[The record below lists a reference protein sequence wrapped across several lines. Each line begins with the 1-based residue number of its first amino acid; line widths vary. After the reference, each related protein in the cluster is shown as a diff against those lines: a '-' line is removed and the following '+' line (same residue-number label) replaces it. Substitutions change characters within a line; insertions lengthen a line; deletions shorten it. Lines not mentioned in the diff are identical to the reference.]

1 MGFILLYIYR
11 SMAFTTVYGSELPEF
26 ESVNNVYKRIGR
38 YLILNREG
46 IKNRSIKT

>member
-11 SMAFTTVYGSELPEF
+11 SMAFTTVYGSEFPEF
-26 ESVNNVYKRIGR
+26 ESVNNVYKRIG
-38 YLILNREG
+38 LILNREG